1 MGYLDKLSS
10 KIIDNIQIDI
20 KNIHIRLEDQTT
32 SGEPWRLGS
41 TLKELK
47 LYTCNSD
54 WKQTYI
60 DRTLKDNKGLPLFKL
75 LNLSNFAFYFQS
87 DEQNLAS
94 VNCSSDDECED
105 FMRNMFPLKAEYIK
119 DTNYLIEPSKF

>member
-20 KNIHIRLEDQTT
+20 KNIHIRLEDHTT
-32 SGEPWRLGS
+32 SGEPWSLGI

-54 WKQTYI
+54 WKKTYI

-75 LNLSNFAFYFQS
+75 LNLSNFAFYF
-87 DEQNLAS
+87 
-94 VNCSSDDECED
+94 
-105 FMRNMFPLKAEYIK
+105 
-119 DTNYLIEPSKF
+119 